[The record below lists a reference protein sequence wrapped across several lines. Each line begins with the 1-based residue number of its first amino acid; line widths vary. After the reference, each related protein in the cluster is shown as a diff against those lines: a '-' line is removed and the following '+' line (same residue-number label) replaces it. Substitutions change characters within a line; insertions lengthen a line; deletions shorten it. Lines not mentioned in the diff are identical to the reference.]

1 MNPFVT
7 LKIALRAVLRN
18 KMRSFLTTLGIII
31 GVAAVI
37 AMMAI
42 GAGAK
47 ARVEDAFAAMGTNL
61 LIVLPGS
68 STAGGSKGGFGSQ
81 PTITWDDLAAVK
93 SDIRTVKAV
102 APSLRATQSIVSDE
116 LNWTTSITGT
126 TPEYF
131 EIRSWPI
138 EQGAPFTHADVDAG
152 TKVIV
157 LGATVVS
164 KLYGPTANPVGQT
177 VRVGNTPFTVVGV
190 ASKKGQSATGQDF
203 DDAAFIPSS
212 TFARRIQGGLGKYMN
227 GQMYVQATSSETTT
241 RALEDIRALLRDRH
255 KIPASGEDD
264 FSIRNLAEIA
274 GAQAQGTDT
283 MTTLLASVA
292 AVSLVVGGI
301 GIMNIMLVSVTE
313 RTREIGIRMAIGAKP
328 ASILLQ
334 FLIEALVLSIAGG
347 LLGAALGVGVA
358 TYLASKFAWP
368 MAIQVDVIVVSVAF
382 SALVGI
388 VFGLYPA
395 RKASQ
400 LDPIDALRY
409 E

>member
-93 SDIRTVKAV
+93 SDIGTVKAV

-368 MAIQVDVIVVSVAF
+368 MSIQVDVIVVSVAF